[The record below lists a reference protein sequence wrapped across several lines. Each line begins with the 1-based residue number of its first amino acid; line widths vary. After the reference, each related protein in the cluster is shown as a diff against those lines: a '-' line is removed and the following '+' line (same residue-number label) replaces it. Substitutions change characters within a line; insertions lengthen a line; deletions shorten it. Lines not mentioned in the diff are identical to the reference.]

1 MSALEQDGFAL
12 LGISAAHLSTLAAL
26 PSYYRDPF
34 GRLFIAQ
41 AMAEGGALLSDDR
54 RIQRYPVRCIPCSEV
69 SPPPADYAG

>member
-54 RIQRYPVRCIPCSEV
+54 RIQRYPVRCIPCSEG